1 MESILVEAYEPTII
15 EKETFMT
22 LERNWQSLDAAAQK
36 YGIEKSSILAW
47 IEEGIVRSESDADQV
62 VLVNLNDLEL
72 KIHELT
78 KL

>member
-1 MESILVEAYEPTII
+1 
-15 EKETFMT
+15 MT